1 LERFEEASVLSLKEK
16 NSFLFSASSSPKEL
30 TGYVFLCVV
39 KESSINQ
46 FQVQAYIR
54 VRERINNAKKGII
67 SLSSLHE
74 LISVWTFILWLV
86 ALSNINI
93 C

>member
-1 LERFEEASVLSLKEK
+1 MHADVHIKSYIGVSYRRTFHERGRTVGLSLERLGEASVLSLKEK

-46 FQVQAYIR
+46 FQVQAYIK
-54 VRERINNAKKGII
+54 VMERINNAKK
-67 SLSSLHE
+67 
-74 LISVWTFILWLV
+74 
-86 ALSNINI
+86 
-93 C
+93 